1 MSASAWPPS
10 PPPCPPDVL
19 YGCSLSP
26 PLGEVHGWW
35 YNRIPLCITELS
47 YSQDR
52 NCWSNDFYHC
62 NASIYGRISLSKIR
76 CPILGSKIDVIIG
89 AHSPSSVVCIN
100 FHLYFIERTLLCACF
115 LVTMLFDQPFNVK
128 FAIACYMKLRG
139 IIPLV
144 GLPHLNNMLLS
155 LQLHLENWV

>member
-1 MSASAWPPS
+1 MGGGITESHSASQ
-10 PPPCPPDVL
+10 
-19 YGCSLSP
+19 SL
-26 PLGEVHGWW
+26 VIV
-35 YNRIPLCITELS
+35 RIQIVDLTTFIIVMYPFIAGFPQAKS
-47 YSQDR
+47 V
-52 NCWSNDFYHC
+52 
-62 NASIYGRISLSKIR
+62 A
-76 CPILGSKIDVIIG
+76 PILGSKIDVIIG

-115 LVTMLFDQPFNVK
+115 LVTMLFYQPFNVK